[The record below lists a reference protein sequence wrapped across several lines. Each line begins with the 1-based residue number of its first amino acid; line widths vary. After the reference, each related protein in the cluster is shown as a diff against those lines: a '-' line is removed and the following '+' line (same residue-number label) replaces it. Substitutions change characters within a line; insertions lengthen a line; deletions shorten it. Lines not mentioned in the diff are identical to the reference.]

1 MKTTTYLK
9 NRLPK
14 AKERQQAIDFML
26 DMYLSSAEV
35 ERAVLALNLG
45 KGKRCSNEHQK

>member
-9 NRLPK
+9 NRLKK

-26 DMYLSSAEV
+26 NTYLSNAEV
-35 ERAVLALNLG
+35 ERAVIALNLG
-45 KGKRCSNEHQK
+45 NK